1 MDAVSGGLASATVGQ
16 FASAWAAGAASD
28 VAFVGG
34 GAAWAAARTSWPR
47 CAGHAYGW
55 LLSAMVWPKSFWL
68 LVAYTCVRAGARAIP
83 HMCVRCALHD
93 RVREK
98 P

>member
-16 FASAWAAGAASD
+16 FASAWAAGAACD

-55 LLSAMVWPKSFWL
+55 LLSAMVWQKNLAISSL
-68 LVAYTCVRAGARAIP
+68 HVRARGSSSHAAYVCA
-83 HMCVRCALHD
+83 MCVA
-93 RVREK
+93 
-98 P
+98 